1 MFNIDPLKA
10 LKKKVQPTI
19 ASGGLMGSLGDL
31 KAIKESKDKTLER
44 DEANIDKFNELC
56 NKGMEDLDSF
66 SEGNGNSL
74 IEAVKKFSEA
84 IEIKKNRPEPFFFLS
99 YIACI
104 DQNTEVAIKYFQ
116 AAKLIDPEFPGLDEI
131 KNQLDLLLTGEPEEK
146 AEFVIPDAN

>member
-1 MFNIDPLKA
+1 
-10 LKKKVQPTI
+10 
-19 ASGGLMGSLGDL
+19 
-31 KAIKESKDKTLER
+31 
-44 DEANIDKFNELC
+44 
-56 NKGMEDLDSF
+56 MEDLDSF